1 MLQYDV
7 SSAKDPVFAL
17 VIKSITDSE
26 KRGPRQLIVRDIP
39 QVLTFP
45 HRLKERSWYPF
56 SYDVILS
63 LEQGYLSLVLAQWYD
78 KNVTAAE
85 QTSCYQT
92 NWYI

>member
-45 HRLKERSWYPF
+45 HRLKERS
-56 SYDVILS
+56 
-63 LEQGYLSLVLAQWYD
+63 
-78 KNVTAAE
+78 
-85 QTSCYQT
+85 
-92 NWYI
+92 